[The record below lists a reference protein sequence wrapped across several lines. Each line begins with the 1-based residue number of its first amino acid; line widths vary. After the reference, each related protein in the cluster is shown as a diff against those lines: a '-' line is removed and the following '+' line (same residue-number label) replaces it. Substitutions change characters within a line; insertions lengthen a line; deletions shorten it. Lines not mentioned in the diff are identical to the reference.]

1 MITIEENADLTRRNT
16 MGLRVSCRRLIKFT
30 EVADLEE
37 IRRMV
42 ADDERLL
49 VTGAGSNLLFTGDF
63 DGTVLSP
70 EIDYLAFDDDGV
82 TAGAGVVMDELIS
95 ECCRRGLWGLENLS
109 GIPGKVGASV
119 VQNVGAY
126 GVEAKDA
133 VEHVYVYDL
142 ATGYHDR
149 IDARECAFG
158 YRDSIFKHLTGK
170 IVTAVTYRL
179 SRESRP
185 RLDYGNLRQ
194 KLDGVAELTPD
205 AVRRA
210 VIAVRDSKL
219 PDPKKTGSAGSFF
232 KNPVITARQ
241 FEALKETTGIGD
253 IPHYIISDDRVKV
266 PAAWLIER
274 AGWKGYSEGNAG
286 VWHLQ
291 PLVIV
296 NLTGYATP
304 QEILSLEERIV
315 STVREFSGITLE
327 PEAEHI

>member
-1 MITIEENADLTRRNT
+1 
-16 MGLRVSCRRLIKFT
+16 MGLHVSCRRLIKFT

-42 ADDERLL
+42 ADEERLL
-49 VTGAGSNLLFTGDF
+49 VIGAGSNLLFTGNF

-70 EIDYLAFDDDGV
+70 EIDYLAFTDDGV
-82 TAGAGVVMDELIS
+82 TAGAGVVMDELIA

-126 GVEAKDA
+126 GVEVKDA

-142 ATGYHDR
+142 ATGRHDR
-149 IDARECAFG
+149 LEARECSFG
-158 YRDSIFKHLTGK
+158 YRDSVFKHLTGK

-179 SRESRP
+179 SREARP

-194 KLDGVAELTPD
+194 KLEGVSDLPPGD
-205 AVRRA
+205 VREA
-210 VIAVRDSKL
+210 VIAIRDTKL

-241 FEALKETTGIGD
+241 FEALQQKIGISD
-253 IPHYIISDDRVKV
+253 IPHYINPDGRIKV

-274 AGWKGYSEGNAG
+274 AGWKGHSEGNAG

-315 STVREFSGITLE
+315 SSVKELSGITLV